1 MTRKPEHM
9 TVVIVSEEEAKTAS
23 VRFALRYLWR
33 DCGYLWQAV
42 MHHARRYAEK
52 FSRGWNFKN
61 RWWTR
66 SDDVN

>member
-1 MTRKPEHM
+1 MTRKSEQV
-9 TVVIVSEEEAKTAS
+9 TVVIVSEEEAKAAS

-33 DCGYLWQAV
+33 DCGYLRQAV
-42 MHHARRYAEK
+42 MRHARRYMEK
-52 FSRGWNFKN
+52 FSRGWSFKN